1 MTSFGDKFCLT
12 LITNDPVLAASA
24 DRCGVNR
31 VGVDLEYLGKTDR
44 QQGHDTRHSDHK
56 IQDVARIGGSICKA
70 KLFVRLNPINAKTP
84 IEVEEALFFGAN
96 VLMLPFFRTPQE
108 VEKFVRLVDG
118 RAHLV
123 ILLETASALVR
134 IREILAIP
142 GLQEVMVGLNDLR
155 IELAVNNHFEVLAS
169 PILDAV
175 AWEVNR
181 AGLAFSVGGVA
192 HPDDQSLPIDPNLVL
207 AQYPRLGA
215 TGAWISRS
223 FFHGVPSDW
232 GFGQSVSYL
241 RKRLTEW
248 SDTPPELREEARKQ
262 LANIAAEM
270 ARQS

>member
-1 MTSFGDKFCLT
+1 MTSFGDKFKLT
-12 LITNDPVLAASA
+12 LITNDPVLAATA

-31 VGVDLEYLGKTDR
+31 VGVDLEYLGKTER
-44 QQGHDTRHSDHK
+44 QQGHDTRFSNHQIK
-56 IQDVARIGGSICKA
+56 DVARIGRCISKA
-70 KLFVRLNPINAKTP
+70 KLFVRLNPINAKTS
-84 IEVEEALFFGAN
+84 IEIEEVLHSGAN

-134 IREILAIP
+134 VREILAIP

-169 PILDAV
+169 SIVDTI
-175 AWEVNR
+175 AWEANR

-192 HPDDQSLPIDPNLVL
+192 RPDDQSLSIDPNLVL

-223 FFHGVPSDW
+223 FFHGMPSDW
-232 GFGQSVSYL
+232 DFEQSVLFL

-248 SDTPPELREEARKQ
+248 SETSPELREEARKK
-262 LANIAAEM
+262 LADMASEM
-270 ARQS
+270 ARQT